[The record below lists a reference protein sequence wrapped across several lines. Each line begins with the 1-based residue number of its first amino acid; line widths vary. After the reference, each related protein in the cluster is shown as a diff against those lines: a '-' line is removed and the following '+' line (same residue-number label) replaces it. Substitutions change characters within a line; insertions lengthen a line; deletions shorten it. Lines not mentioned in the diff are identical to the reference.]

1 MHPTTDD
8 MVDAWISCHNTTS
21 AATQAMAIDSQ
32 HRLLLFGA
40 AAAVRLLLFTL
51 FPTLP
56 DVLAGRVEVSTPV
69 TSFKRRMSCHVYL
82 NIPLPLLTP
91 HSPRRP
97 LPLHAQCLALRWRRL
112 PPGASPTA
120 ALCPAVPSRRSPS
133 CDLRLLHPH
142 RPAERAFISPAGRH
156 GLRLGH
162 ATVRFPAKGPE
173 ME

>member
-1 MHPTTDD
+1 
-8 MVDAWISCHNTTS
+8 
-21 AATQAMAIDSQ
+21 MAIDSQ
-32 HRLLLFGA
+32 HRLLLFAA

-82 NIPLPLLTP
+82 GLSLPLLTP
-91 HSPRRP
+91 RSPRRS
-97 LPLHAQCLALRWRRL
+97 LPLHAQCLALRRWRL
-112 PPGASPTA
+112 PPGAPPTA

-133 CDLRLLHPH
+133 CVLRLLHPR

-162 ATVRFPAKGPE
+162 TTVCFPAQGPE
-173 ME
+173 VE